1 VAPPTSGDTSA
12 RSQCLILI
20 LDEVTIASFARRHP
34 ALRWVVPTTILAI
47 AATSTV
53 AVFSLSRSDDRLPD
67 ATADSLVR
75 GIEAARDTGFSGTVL
90 AQTSLDLPVSA
101 AASGSHSPTLLE
113 AGSHTMRYWYGGP
126 QRQRVALLAATSE
139 TDVFH
144 TGSDVWQWDSQTR
157 VATHSLLAPAA
168 TAAIGA
174 PISPAPL
181 TLATLTPQQLAERT
195 LAAIDEQTEIISR
208 LGPQIADRPTY
219 ELILRPANDA
229 QTRIGAVHI
238 DVDAARNVPL
248 GVQVYARGLLQPS
261 IDVAFTSVT
270 YKTPAADYF
279 AFTPPAGATVQ
290 RGPQQ
295 QLVASAGGAAVAQT
309 AVGDTGWAAITEYRA
324 VGGPAAVVPLD
335 MQSTMSTVSGDWGSG
350 ALLDTPLLCLL
361 VTSDG
366 RVLAGSVEP
375 AVLYAA
381 AAHS

>member
-1 VAPPTSGDTSA
+1 MAPPTSGDTSA
-12 RSQCLILI
+12 RSQCPILI

-34 ALRWVVPTTILAI
+34 ALRWVVPAAILAV

-53 AVFSLSRSDDRLPD
+53 AVFTLSRADDRLPD

-75 GIEAARDTGFSGTVL
+75 GIAAARDTGFSGTVL

-101 AASGSHSPTLLE
+101 AASGSRSPTLLE
-113 AGSHTMRYWYGGP
+113 AGSHTLRYWYGGP

-157 VATHSLLAPAA
+157 VAIHSLLAPAA

-174 PISPAPL
+174 PISPAPM
-181 TLATLTPQQLAERT
+181 TLAALTPQQLAERT

-219 ELILRPANDA
+219 ELILRPADDA
-229 QTRIGAVHI
+229 QTRIAAVHI
-238 DVDAARNVPL
+238 DVDAARNIPL
-248 GVQVYARGLLQPS
+248 GVQVFARGLLQPS

-270 YKTPAADYF
+270 YKMPAADYF

-295 QLVASAGGAAVAQT
+295 QIVASARGAVAQMG
-309 AVGDTGWAAITEYRA
+309 VGDTGWAAITEYRA
-324 VGGPAAVVPLD
+324 VGGPADVVPQDL
-335 MQSTMSTVSGDWGSG
+335 QSAMSAVSGGWGSG
-350 ALLDTPLLCLL
+350 TLLDTPLLCLL
-361 VTSDG
+361 VTADG